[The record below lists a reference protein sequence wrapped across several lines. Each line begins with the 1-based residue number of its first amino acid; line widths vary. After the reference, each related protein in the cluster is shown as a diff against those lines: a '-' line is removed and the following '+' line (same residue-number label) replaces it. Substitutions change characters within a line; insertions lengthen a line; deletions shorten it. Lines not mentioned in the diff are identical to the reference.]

1 VPGPRARWSFVLPLA
16 WAGAV
21 VLLSRSPEAVRVLPS
36 LGAWRG
42 PLGTVL
48 LVLALGLA
56 LARSG
61 RWESLASRLR
71 GGRATRALQRPPL
84 LFAVATALFA
94 LVGWYHAAGLPPSGD
109 EPHYL
114 LMVQSL
120 LGEGDL
126 DLRDNFERR
135 DYEAYVPS
143 LPAPHYGAPRK
154 DGRPFPAHSPGLP
167 LLLLLPFAFGGRA
180 GCILFL
186 ALCAAA
192 AALEA
197 RRLALRWGGPAE
209 GLWAWATAVGPP
221 LFFYAFH
228 AYTEVPA
235 ALALAV
241 SLRLLLSEPG
251 PAGAVGAGALACALP
266 ILHLKMALAAAAL
279 GVVALVRL
287 RGRSRVAFL
296 ATAALGAVAFG
307 AHYASVFGRPSP
319 LALYGGMPTDL
330 AFAHAPRA
338 LAGLLLDRSFGLL
351 PNAPVYLLALAGAS
365 ELRRRRAADLWPLLL
380 VASALLLP
388 AVTWRMWWGGQC
400 PPARFLVPLL
410 PWIAAVAGRRA
421 ACEGAP
427 AGIARWR
434 VPLLAL
440 TAALALFM
448 VARPEARLLL
458 NRRDNPT
465 RLWTALSPAQG
476 PDLNR
481 YLPSLVGGSPAELR
495 VAAVWALALVVLLA
509 LDIAARRRRGV
520 ERLFSGLG
528 LPLLLLIFG
537 GLLVDSWAR
546 SGP

>member
-1 VPGPRARWSFVLPLA
+1 VAGSRTRWTPILPLA
-16 WAGAV
+16 WAGGV
-21 VLLSRSPEAVRVLPS
+21 VLLSRSPEAVRLLPS
-36 LGAWRG
+36 LAAWRG

-56 LARSG
+56 LVRAG
-61 RWESLASRLR
+61 WWESLASRL
-71 GGRATRALQRPPL
+71 GGRCARGWLRRPPV
-84 LFAVATALFA
+84 LFAAAVAVFTM
-94 LVGWYHAAGLPPSGD
+94 VGWYHAAGLPPSGD

-167 LLLLLPFAFGGRA
+167 LLLLVPFALGGRP
-180 GCILFL
+180 GCIFFL

-197 RRLALRWGGPAE
+197 RRLALRWGGPTE
-209 GLWAWATAVGPP
+209 GLWAWVTAIGPP

-228 AYTEVPA
+228 VYTEVPA

-241 SLRLLLSEPG
+241 ALRLVLSTPG
-251 PAGAVGAGALACALP
+251 VAAAVGAGALACALP
-266 ILHLKMALAAAAL
+266 ILHLKMAPAAAAL

-287 RGRSRVAFL
+287 RGRSRLAFA
-296 ATAALGAVAFG
+296 ATAALGATAFG
-307 AHYASVFGRPSP
+307 AYYTSVFGRPSP
-319 LALYGGMPTDL
+319 LALYGGMPDDVAL
-330 AFAHAPRA
+330 AHAPRA

-351 PNAPVYLLALAGAS
+351 PNAPLYLLALAGAR
-365 ELRRRRAADLWPLLL
+365 ELRRRRDADAWPLLL
-380 VASALLLP
+380 VGSAVLLP

-410 PWIAAVAGRRA
+410 PWIAALAGRRA
-421 ACEGAP
+421 APEGPP

-440 TAALALFM
+440 TTALALFM

-465 RLWTALSPAQG
+465 RLWTALSPSQG

-495 VAAVWALALVVLLA
+495 VAAVWTLALAVLLA
-509 LDIAARRRRGV
+509 LDVAARRRRSL

-528 LPLLLLIFG
+528 LPLLLLLSG